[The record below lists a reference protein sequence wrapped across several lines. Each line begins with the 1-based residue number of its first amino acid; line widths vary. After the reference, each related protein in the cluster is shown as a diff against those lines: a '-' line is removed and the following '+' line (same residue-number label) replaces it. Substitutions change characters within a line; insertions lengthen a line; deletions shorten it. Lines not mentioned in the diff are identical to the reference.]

1 MTERDMEK
9 FDKMVRK
16 HLSKFGLD
24 ISEYHQ
30 FIEDVREEWIYANPS
45 IRKDIE
51 MDIIDYC
58 ERY

>member
-1 MTERDMEK
+1 MNERDMEK
-9 FDKMVRK
+9 FDKMVRR

-30 FIEDVREEWIYANPS
+30 FIEYVREEWTYACPS
-45 IRKDIE
+45 VRQDIE
-51 MDIIDYC
+51 MDIVDYC